1 MRPAPSHSEI
11 RSPCLEELPR
21 FADLGVEP
29 LNGKENETM
38 EQSQLLAHCG
48 SSKLTRKELK
58 VIPTP
63 TGSETYQPLPHFQI
77 VRALVETLSFRQ
89 ISVVR
94 EEYAVMGDGMVM
106 LGLLDLEITSDECR
120 L

>member
-48 SSKLTRKELK
+48 SSKITREELK

-63 TGSETYQPLPHFQI
+63 TGSATYQPLPNFEI
-77 VRALVETLSFRQ
+77 VGAMVATLSFLP
-89 ISVVR
+89 IYVVR
-94 EEYAVMGDGMVM
+94 NAYPLTHDVTT
-106 LGLLDLEITSDECR
+106 LF
-120 L
+120 